1 MQTTTQ
7 ATATATATATTNDD
21 TYLRQLVS
29 RCKVAQ
35 ESDVQ
40 IKPAPT
46 TESANQIEI
55 VVRLYTNKVYGTTY
69 GKALYRNAVYNGTIE
84 TKDPSQKYLVD
95 LYDFT
100 TWTNKAKTDGQM
112 DILREVK
119 FEEDVAYS
127 WLQRYDRTT
136 GAKTTVD
143 GFCTLDVGN
152 RTLFVFI
159 CDDEVGVSDLWQLRA
174 KMCKPS
180 PKAPQMIATNSD
192 LMGW

>member
-7 ATATATATATTNDD
+7 ATATTNDD

-40 IKPAPT
+40 IKQAPINET
-46 TESANQIEI
+46 TSQIEI

-95 LYDFT
+95 LYDFN

-112 DILREVK
+112 DILREVR

-136 GAKTTVD
+136 GTKTTVD

-159 CDDEVGVSDLWQLRA
+159 CDDKVGVSDLWQLRA